1 MQTQKW
7 NQKNTISFVLG
18 IIKLSKCLQQFN
30 QVIIIMGV
38 YNGDNKIVISV
49 TKDSLFH
56 LDLPKIVGINLKH
69 EIGYLW

>member
-1 MQTQKW
+1 
-7 NQKNTISFVLG
+7 
-18 IIKLSKCLQQFN
+18 
-30 QVIIIMGV
+30 MGV

-69 EIGYLW
+69 EIGYL

>member
-1 MQTQKW
+1 MQTQKR

-49 TKDSLFH
+49 TKDSLFNLYFH
-56 LDLPKIVGINLKH
+56 KIFCINMKH